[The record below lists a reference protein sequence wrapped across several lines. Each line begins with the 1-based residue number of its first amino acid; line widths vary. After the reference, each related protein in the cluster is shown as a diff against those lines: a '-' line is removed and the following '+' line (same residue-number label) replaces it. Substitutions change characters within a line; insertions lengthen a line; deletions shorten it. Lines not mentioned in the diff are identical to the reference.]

1 MDLQL
6 RFELQGS
13 LQQWVDSTMR
23 QYNISAAMME
33 DAMSKI
39 LLSLKDKVWQDYL
52 LEQQKAYEEMLAS
65 STQTLEEEDNG
76 DSNNKLIK

>member
-1 MDLQL
+1 MNELQL

-13 LQQWVDSTMR
+13 LQQWVDSTMQ

-33 DAMSKI
+33 DAMSKV

-52 LEQQKAYEEMLAS
+52 LEQQKAYEAAIAS
-65 STQTLEEEDNG
+65 STQNLEEEDNG
-76 DSNNKLIK
+76 AISG

>member
-1 MDLQL
+1 MNNDLQL

-13 LQQWVDSTMR
+13 LQQWVDSTMK

-52 LEQQKAYEEMLAS
+52 LEQQKAYEAVIAS
-65 STQTLEEEDNG
+65 SANIKEEDNG
-76 DSNNKLIK
+76 EMIK

>member
-1 MDLQL
+1 MNELQL

-13 LQQWVDSTMR
+13 LQQWVDSTMQ

-65 STQTLEEEDNG
+65 STQTLEGEDNG
-76 DSNNKLIK
+76 NKILE

>member
-1 MDLQL
+1 MNELQL

-13 LQQWVDSTMR
+13 LQQWVNSTMQ

-33 DAMSKI
+33 DAMSKV

-52 LEQQKAYEEMLAS
+52 LEQQKAYEAAIAS
-65 STQTLEEEDNG
+65 STQNLEEEDVNAESM
-76 DSNNKLIK
+76 D

>member
-1 MDLQL
+1 MNELQL

-13 LQQWVDSTMR
+13 LQQWVNSTMQ

-33 DAMSKI
+33 DAMSKV

-52 LEQQKAYEEMLAS
+52 LEQQKAYEAAIAS
-65 STQTLEEEDNG
+65 STQNLEEEDNG
-76 DSNNKLIK
+76 AISG

>member
-1 MDLQL
+1 MNNDLQL

-13 LQQWVDSTMR
+13 LQQWVDSTMK

-52 LEQQKAYEEMLAS
+52 LEQHKAYEAAIAS
-65 STQTLEEEDNG
+65 SANIKEEDNG
-76 DSNNKLIK
+76 EMIK

>member
-1 MDLQL
+1 MNELQL

-13 LQQWVDSTMR
+13 LQQWVDSTMQ

-33 DAMSKI
+33 DAMSKV

-52 LEQQKAYEEMLAS
+52 LEQQKAYEAAIAS
-65 STQTLEEEDNG
+65 STQNLEEEDVNAE
-76 DSNNKLIK
+76 SMN

>member
-1 MDLQL
+1 
-6 RFELQGS
+6 
-13 LQQWVDSTMR
+13 MR

-52 LEQQKAYEEMLAS
+52 LEQQKAYEKMLAS

-76 DSNNKLIK
+76 DDSNNKLVK

>member
-1 MDLQL
+1 MNELQL

-13 LQQWVDSTMR
+13 LQQWVNSTMQ

-52 LEQQKAYEEMLAS
+52 LEQQKAYEAAIAS
-65 STQTLEEEDNG
+65 STQNLEEEDVNAESM
-76 DSNNKLIK
+76 D

>member
-1 MDLQL
+1 MNLQL

-13 LQQWVDSTMR
+13 LQQWVDSTMK

-33 DAMSKI
+33 DAISKI

-76 DSNNKLIK
+76 SKILE

>member
-1 MDLQL
+1 MNELQL

-13 LQQWVDSTMR
+13 LQQWINSTMQ

-33 DAMSKI
+33 DAMSKV

-52 LEQQKAYEEMLAS
+52 LEQQKAYEAAIAS
-65 STQTLEEEDNG
+65 STQNLEEEDVNAESM
-76 DSNNKLIK
+76 D